1 MWGGVTGATKGIW
14 WDEGPRDSTQPLQV
28 LQEGS
33 SPTPLVLMEGWKQE
47 HPKEAN
53 SKFVSGLMNGTK
65 LCPVPH
71 RRRRMSSAQ
80 LLRPQPCSQQAHS
93 DQGFASS
100 PKLNQPKAE
109 PASSQPSTEVR
120 KHQANIFCYSCF
132 ISAFLHISAS
142 CWLWQVP
149 ETVMLQEKLISSC
162 SILAKPRSTG
172 NLLQVA
178 SNFVKFPDLSLDQ
191 ELLVSLD
198 KLWIIL

>member
-53 SKFVSGLMNGTK
+53 SKFVFGLMNGTK

-100 PKLNQPKAE
+100 PKL
-109 PASSQPSTEVR
+109 SQPR
-120 KHQANIFCYSCF
+120 ANPLLRLENIKPTSFVIHALFQHFCTS
-132 ISAFLHISAS
+132 LH
-142 CWLWQVP
+142 LVGFGRYP
-149 ETVMLQEKLISSC
+149 
-162 SILAKPRSTG
+162 KP
-172 NLLQVA
+172 
-178 SNFVKFPDLSLDQ
+178 
-191 ELLVSLD
+191 
-198 KLWIIL
+198 